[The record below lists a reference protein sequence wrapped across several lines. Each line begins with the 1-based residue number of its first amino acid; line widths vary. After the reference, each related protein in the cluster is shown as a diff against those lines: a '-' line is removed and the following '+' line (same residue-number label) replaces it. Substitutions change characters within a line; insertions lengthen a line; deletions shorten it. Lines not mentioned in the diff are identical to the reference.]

1 MRWLLFLSRLAF
13 ICGFFFLLAF
23 SLRFT
28 DWTNDDGTTSFIVI
42 LGYLMGG
49 ILVPVVNLCYLIV
62 LFVKRKLI
70 PYVPLWLIVSNLFF
84 LVILVLYILVIN
96 DPGYN

>member
-28 DWTNDDGTTSFIVI
+28 DWVKDDGTTSFIVI
-42 LGYLMGG
+42 LGYIMGG
-49 ILVPVVNLCYLIV
+49 ILVPVANLCYLIV
-62 LFVKRKLI
+62 LFLKRKLT
-70 PYVPLWLIVSNLFF
+70 PFVPLWLILCNFFF
-84 LVILVLYILVIN
+84 LIILALYILVIN
-96 DPGYN
+96 DPGHN